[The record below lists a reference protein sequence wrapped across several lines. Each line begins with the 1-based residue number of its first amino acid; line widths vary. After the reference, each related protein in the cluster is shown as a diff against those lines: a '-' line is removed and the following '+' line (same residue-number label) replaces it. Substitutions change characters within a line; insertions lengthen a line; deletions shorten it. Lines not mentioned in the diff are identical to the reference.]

1 MHVHSLIHARWV
13 IPVEQEN
20 QVLDHHALAVHE
32 GNISAILPS
41 AQARS
46 QMTADEVVELPHHA
60 LIPGLIN
67 AHTHTP
73 MSLFRGLA
81 DDLPLMDWLTQHIWP
96 AEQNWVNE
104 DFVAD
109 GSRLAMAE
117 MIRGGTT
124 CFNDMYFFPNITG
137 EVAKDAGMR
146 AVIGMILI
154 DFPSSWADTASDYLA
169 RAVEVHDQFKA
180 TPLVHPVFAPHA
192 PYSVSDEPLTRLR
205 TLANEL
211 DLPVHM
217 HVHETNDEIE
227 QSIKQHRQRPLARL
241 HQLGLLTPNLLAV
254 HMTQLEADEIELFAD
269 SGAHVVHCPES
280 NLKLASGFC
289 PVDKLLQAGI
299 NVALGTD
306 GAASNNDQDMLSEMR
321 TAALLAKGISG
332 NASALPAF
340 QALKM
345 ATLNGAVAL
354 GLDSVTGSLAAGKS
368 ADLAAID
375 LHQVETQPVYDP
387 VSQIV
392 YAAGREQVTDVW
404 VAGARLLKSADLT
417 ILDQDQILT
426 RAEYWRERISEK

>member
-1 MHVHSLIHARWV
+1 MHVDSLIHARWV
-13 IPVEQEN
+13 IPVGQEN

-137 EVAKDAGMR
+137 EVAKVAGMR

-417 ILDQDQILT
+417 ILDQDQILS